1 MNKKFSAEQIIKGLS
16 KIARTESVE
25 MAAAQLE
32 NEGNYH
38 DALVVKSFLST
49 SDVTGGV
56 SPYDALL
63 PLIERKS
70 LIGQINSIKP
80 FFEVPKNTRILFGS
94 NPQAGFVLESAPCEI
109 VESDLETV
117 QLVPKTVRC
126 ISLITAELARTNA
139 EHLLSRA
146 LIGAAALAESSVF
159 ASTAAAT
166 GAAPAGIFAGIS
178 ALPGTTSLINDFA
191 TLVASFDGDL
201 SSSVL
206 VVSPLT
212 AIKMASVWPTAGIGG
227 DVGGLAIAA
236 HSAVDDGM
244 MGLVQPSRVMLAD
257 DGIDLDIAKDTSL
270 TVTRDVDGVPVSG
283 ELSCFQM
290 NLLALKITRR
300 IDFLAPDD
308 SVAYI
313 TGGTY

>member
-1 MNKKFSAEQIIKGLS
+1 MNRKFNAEQITKALA
-16 KIARTESVE
+16 KVARSESVE
-25 MAAAQLE
+25 LAAAQLE
-32 NEGNYH
+32 SEGNYH

-49 SDVTGGV
+49 SDVAGGV

-70 LIGQINSIKP
+70 LIGQVNSIKP

-166 GAAPAGIFAGIS
+166 GAAPAGIFA
-178 ALPGTTSLINDFA
+178 AVTPLTGTSSLVADFA
-191 TLVASFDGDL
+191 SLVAAFDGDL
-201 SSSVL
+201 SQSVL
-206 VVSPLT
+206 VVSPVT

-227 DVGGLAIAA
+227 DVGGVAIAA
-236 HSAVDDGM
+236 HSAVADDM

-257 DGIDLDIAKDTSL
+257 DGIDLEIAKDTSL

-300 IDFLAPDD
+300 INFLAADD
-308 SVAYI
+308 AVAVI
-313 TGGTY
+313 TGGDY

>member
-1 MNKKFSAEQIIKGLS
+1 MNKRFDAEQIIKGLS
-16 KIARTESVE
+16 RVARSESVE
-25 MAAAQLE
+25 LVAAQLE

-49 SDVTGGV
+49 SDATGGV

-70 LIGQINSIKP
+70 LIGQINNIKP
-80 FFEVPKNTRILFGS
+80 FFQVPKNTRVLFNS
-94 NPQAGFVLESAPCEI
+94 NPTAGFVLESAPCEI

-126 ISLITAELARTNA
+126 ISLITAELAKTGA

-166 GAAPAGIFAGIS
+166 GAAPAGIFAGVTP
-178 ALPGTTSLINDFA
+178 LTGTTDLVSDFA
-191 TLVASFDGDL
+191 TLVSGFSGDL
-201 SSSVL
+201 ASSVL

-212 AIKMASVWPTAGIGG
+212 AIKMAQVWPTAGIGG
-227 DVGGLAIAA
+227 DIGGLAIAA
-236 HSAVDDGM
+236 HSAVADDM
-244 MGLVQPSRVMLAD
+244 MGLVQPSRVMMAD

-270 TVTRDVDGVPVSG
+270 TVTRDVDGAPVSG

-290 NLLALKITRR
+290 NLLALKVTRR
-300 IDFLAPDD
+300 IGFLAPDD
-308 SVAYI
+308 SVAVI